1 MDRPSQDQIRGMFDH
16 LAGRYDLFNHF
27 TSFGLAG
34 RWRAQALQPL
44 KPGMRVL
51 DMGCGTGDLCLGAA
65 RRVGAGGEV
74 VGLDFSEAM
83 LTVARR
89 RLEKEGPAAHVS
101 FVREKAESLPIGE
114 RPYDMVVSAF
124 VLRNLYENIRPILS
138 GVLRSLKGGGRI
150 SFVDMTEPENAGWR
164 FCWKAYMNSV
174 PAFYGRM
181 LFGRDYPRLYITE
194 SARRFL
200 RASEFVRLLE
210 ETGFKDVRVR
220 SFMAGMVSLYQA
232 AK

>member
-1 MDRPSQDQIRGMFDH
+1 MESPSQDQIRGMFDR

-34 RWRAQALQPL
+34 WWRAETLRPL

-65 RRVGAGGEV
+65 RRVGAEGEV

-83 LTVARR
+83 LAVARR
-89 RLEKEGPAAHVS
+89 RLEKAKVAARVS
-101 FVREKAESLPIGE
+101 FVREKAESLPLDE
-114 RPYDMVVSAF
+114 KPYDRVVSAF

-138 GVLRSLKGGGRI
+138 GVRRCLKDGGEI
-150 SFVDMTEPENAGWR
+150 SFVDMTEPQNAWWR
-164 FCWKAYMNSV
+164 FWWTAYMNSV
-174 PAFYGRM
+174 PAFYGRA
-181 LFGRDYPRLYITE
+181 LFGGDYPRLYITA

-200 RASEFVRLLE
+200 RASEFAKLLE
-210 ETGFKDVRVR
+210 ETGFREVRVK
-220 SFMAGMVSLYQA
+220 SFMSGMVSLYRA
-232 AK
+232 VK